1 VVLVVSPCRPYFL
14 LGSVAIVFFGG
25 TIQQEIDRA
34 APLLLRDTLEG

>member
-14 LGSVAIVFFGG
+14 LGSVAIVFGG